1 MVSELKNEILT
12 LANTLNL
19 EKDKKVWDMEEVFY
33 LDTSIRNK
41 IMVMMNHLSTISG
54 SNESYTVYHQLF
66 TNSEINNIEN
76 SLIHN
81 PLPGKRP
88 LAAWEYGYISGSKF

>member
-33 LDTSIRNK
+33 LDASARNK
-41 IMVMMNHLSTISG
+41 IMELIESYAPISG
-54 SNESYTVYHQLF
+54 SNYAYTLF
-66 TNSEINNIEN
+66 SEDLTDTELNHINTT
-76 SLIHN
+76 LIHT
-81 PLPGKRP
+81 PLPGQRP
-88 LAAWEYGYISGSKF
+88 LEAWQYGYISGSI